1 MTVTVQ
7 TPSIEDAPGLWLSI
21 KLAADKLT
29 VSERTVSRWITRGKL
44 RRRYREDGHVEVW
57 VPLTSTAN
65 DDDNGQDVG
74 PDIDGHERSLQ
85 LLERVDA
92 VLTRQQLP
100 LIERIDDLTQRVEAI
115 ARENGQLTE
124 RNAVLARELD
134 IVGTLAAR
142 AVSPW
147 RIAAVVL
154 AVLAIGATVLAAIG
168 WLRPS

>member
-7 TPSIEDAPGLWLSI
+7 TSSIDDTPGQWLSI
-21 KLAADKLT
+21 KLAADKLS

-57 VPLTSTAN
+57 VPLIGTDI
-65 DDDNGQDVG
+65 DDDNGQDAG

-100 LIERIDDLTQRVEAI
+100 LIERIDDLTQRVETI

-124 RNAVLARELD
+124 RNAVLTRELD
-134 IVGTLAAR
+134 TVRTLTMR
-142 AVSPW
+142 SVTPW
-147 RIAAVVL
+147 RYAVVGLTAIVLVAVVL
-154 AVLAIGATVLAAIG
+154 AAAG
-168 WLRPS
+168 WLRPY